1 MLQRSLFA
9 LPITPAMPALPAGT
23 SELEHAALCVQEAAG
38 LRPATPIEIM
48 DAGRRAIDASIP
60 KGAHLSHPDQVKEY
74 FLAKLGG
81 MQREVMGIVYLTN
94 QLQLIAYEEPFGG
107 TLAQCSAYPREIV
120 KRALELNS
128 AAIIIGHPHPSGLA
142 SPSSADIEITRQIQK
157 ALQLVDVRLLDHV
170 IVAGNK
176 VVSLAQQGHM

>member
-1 MLQRSLFA
+1 MLQLSLFA
-9 LPITPAMPALPAGT
+9 LPIAPAVPALPAGAG
-23 SELEHAALCVQEAAG
+23 ELEHAALCVRDAAG

-60 KGAHLSHPDQVKEY
+60 RGAQLNHPDQVKDY

-81 MQREVMGIVYLTN
+81 MQREVMGIAYLTN

-107 TLAQCSAYPREIV
+107 TLSQCAAYPREVV
-120 KRALELNS
+120 KRALQLNA
-128 AAIIIGHPHPSGLA
+128 AAILIGHPHPSGLA
-142 SPSSADIEITRQIQK
+142 SPSSADIEFTRQIQK

-170 IVAGNK
+170 IVAGNQ